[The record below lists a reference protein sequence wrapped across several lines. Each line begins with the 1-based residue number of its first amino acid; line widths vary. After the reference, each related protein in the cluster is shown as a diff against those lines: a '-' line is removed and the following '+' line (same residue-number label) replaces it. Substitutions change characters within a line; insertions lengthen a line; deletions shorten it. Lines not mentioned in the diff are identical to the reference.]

1 MTRVAI
7 IHDWLVTWAGAEKA
21 LAEILCLYPQADIY
35 TLVNFLSAADAK
47 HLKNHKIHT
56 SIIQKLPLAKRH
68 YRTYLPLMP
77 LAVEQFD
84 LSEYDLVISSSHA
97 VAKGVITGPE
107 TQHICYCYTPMRYA
121 WDLQHEYLKETRP
134 NIIKSLIQRW
144 LLHRLRQWD
153 LAASHRVDE
162 YLAISKHIARRIQK
176 HYRRK
181 ATVIYPPVDTEHL
194 TQQPL
199 QPKQDFYLAAS
210 RLVPYKRIQL
220 IAEAFAQM
228 PDKQLLIIGSGP
240 EQKNLQQHLKR
251 QQQQGQTNVSYLGY
265 QTDQQLHQYLATAKA
280 YIFCAEEDFGILP
293 VEAQALG
300 TPVIALGKG
309 GALETIKANETG
321 LFFKEASTTAIQAA
335 LHSFESQNW
344 SAQACRE
351 HSQKFSKQQFLNA
364 LKKHI
369 KNLEQQQDML

>member
-344 SAQACRE
+344 SALACRE